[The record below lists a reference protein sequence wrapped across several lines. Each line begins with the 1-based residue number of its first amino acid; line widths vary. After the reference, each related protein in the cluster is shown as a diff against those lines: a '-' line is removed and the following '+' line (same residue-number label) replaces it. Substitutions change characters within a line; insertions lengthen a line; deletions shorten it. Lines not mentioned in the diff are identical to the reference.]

1 MKDSYKR
8 ALPGFAAG
16 FINGLFG
23 GGGGLL
29 LVPLL
34 RRVAKLETHQSHA
47 TAIITTLCLSVVSL
61 SVYLFRSSIDWGY
74 ALPLAVGGAAG
85 GAAGALWLKKIPVK
99 LLRKG
104 FALFLLFSAW
114 RMYVG

>member
-1 MKDSYKR
+1 MNDKMRRSV
-8 ALPGFAAG
+8 PGFAAG

-29 LVPLL
+29 LVPML

-47 TAIITTLCLSVVSL
+47 TAIITTMCLSVVSL
-61 SVYLFRSSIDWGY
+61 GIYLMKGSIDWSY
-74 ALPLAVGGAAG
+74 AIPLAIGGAAG
-85 GAAGALWLKKIPVK
+85 GASGALWLKKVPAK